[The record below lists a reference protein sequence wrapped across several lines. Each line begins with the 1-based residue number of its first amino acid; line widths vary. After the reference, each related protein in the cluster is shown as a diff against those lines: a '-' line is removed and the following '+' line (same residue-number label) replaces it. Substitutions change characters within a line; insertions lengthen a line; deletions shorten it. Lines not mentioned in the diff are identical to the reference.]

1 MFRTYEHVL
10 EENIKMWGIIHVH
23 KFLINMW
30 EYNLWE
36 CNLWQRVPSQIKVQY
51 CKITYKLFLVKVLA
65 IFYCRHAEECV
76 LSLISDRPNVIQN
89 VSNVQILYF

>member
-23 KFLINMW
+23 EILINMW

-36 CNLWQRVPSQIKVQY
+36 CRRLSEQLVYVHFSHIWSYWY
-51 CKITYKLFLVKVLA
+51 CWK
-65 IFYCRHAEECV
+65 E
-76 LSLISDRPNVIQN
+76 
-89 VSNVQILYF
+89 

>member
-30 EYNLWE
+30 ECSLWE
-36 CNLWQRVPSQIKVQY
+36 CILWERVPSP
-51 CKITYKLFLVKVLA
+51 KIPCRGEILLKFDFRQLYVTPFEMSIVHIPSVKFL
-65 IFYCRHAEECV
+65 H
-76 LSLISDRPNVIQN
+76 
-89 VSNVQILYF
+89 YF

>member
-36 CNLWQRVPSQIKVQY
+36 CNLWERVPSPDS
-51 CKITYKLFLVKVLA
+51 
-65 IFYCRHAEECV
+65 EETTTW
-76 LSLISDRPNVIQN
+76 
-89 VSNVQILYF
+89 ILYL